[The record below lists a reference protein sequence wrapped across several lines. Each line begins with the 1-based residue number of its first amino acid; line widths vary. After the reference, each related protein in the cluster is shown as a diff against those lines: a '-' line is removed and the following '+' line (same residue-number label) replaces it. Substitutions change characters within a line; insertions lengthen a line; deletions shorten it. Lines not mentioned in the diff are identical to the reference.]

1 VILLKIPGRSGRRS
15 SFSVLSLCSQLCLAA
30 VLSACDSSFLNQ
42 PTDAAT
48 ESGSGSVHLTAAE
61 VQAIIA
67 QAATQAQISG
77 LPVTIAVL
85 DHEGTVLGVLRM
97 SGARATT
104 TISGGGVG
112 GLEGVVVGSDV
123 AAISKAG
130 TPAFFSTQGNAFTT
144 RSASFIIQEHFPPQV
159 NPSPGGPLF
168 GVQLS
173 QLRCSDVSRTGHSAP
188 TANLPIG
195 LSGDPGALPLY
206 KNGTAVGGI
215 GVEGDGIYTIDRD
228 GSDSD
233 QSIEEIIA
241 AAGTLGFSAP
251 AGIRGNTILVDGVAI
266 PFSNAEPPTSLNTIP
281 FATFAASGTVLIAP
295 IASPPTGF
303 VAASI
308 NGVSGSVDP
317 NFPIIA
323 GTDGGLSAGEVTQII
338 GQAAKQA
345 ETTRAAIRNP
355 VGSAA
360 RVSITV
366 VDTNGVILGIF
377 RTTDAPLFGFDV
389 SVQKARTAN
398 FFSQA
403 QANSSLSAL
412 PKLQGYAATLAAEG
426 IPLNGSIAI
435 TDRTSGFMSQ
445 PLYPPGATSSPTV
458 GPLSKPPGVWSV
470 FNTGL
475 QSDALNPDLSI
486 PPCTA
491 LARVPNGMQ
500 TFPGSVPLYK
510 AGVLVGAIGISGDGV
525 DQDDFIAAAGS
536 AGFEA
541 PTGIRADNVV
551 VREARLPYVVFPR
564 NPTLN

>member
-1 VILLKIPGRSGRRS
+1 
-15 SFSVLSLCSQLCLAA
+15 
-30 VLSACDSSFLNQ
+30 
-42 PTDAAT
+42 
-48 ESGSGSVHLTAAE
+48 VHLTAAE
-61 VQAIIA
+61 VQTIIA

-85 DHEGTVLGVLRM
+85 DHEGVVLGVLRM
-97 SGARATT
+97 AGARTNT
-104 TISGGGVG
+104 VVSGGGTG
-112 GLEGVVVGSDV
+112 GLEGLTPGSDV

-159 NPSPGGPLF
+159 NPSPGGPLY

-173 QLRCSDVSRTGHSAP
+173 QLRCSDVSRTGHGAA

-195 LSGDPGALPLY
+195 LSGDPGGLPLY

-233 QSIEEIIA
+233 PSTEEIIA
-241 AAGTLGFSAP
+241 AAGTLGFSTP
-251 AGIRGNTILVDGVAI
+251 AALRGDTILVDGVAL
-266 PFSNAEPPTSLNTIP
+266 PFANAEPPASLNTIP
-281 FATFAASGTVLIAP
+281 FATFAASGTVLVVP

-303 VAASI
+303 SANSI
-308 NGVSGSVDP
+308 NGIAGTVDA

-323 GTDGGLSAGEVTQII
+323 GTDGGLTAGEVTQII
-338 GQAAKQA
+338 GQAARQA

-355 VGSAA
+355 LGSPA

-398 FFSQA
+398 FFSQG
-403 QANSSLSAL
+403 QANSTLSGITA
-412 PKLQGYAATLAAEG
+412 LQGYAATLAAAG
-426 IPLNGSIAI
+426 IPLDGSIAI
-435 TDRTSGFMSQ
+435 TNRTSGFMSQ
-445 PLYPPGATSSPTV
+445 PIYPPGATSSLTV
-458 GPLSKPPGVWSV
+458 GPLSKPPGIWSV

-475 QSDALNPDLSI
+475 QTDALNLTNVLGGV
-486 PPCTA
+486 PPCTV
-491 LARVPNGMQ
+491 LARVPNGIQ
-500 TFPGSVPLYK
+500 TFPGSIPLYK
-510 AGVLVGAIGISGDGV
+510 AGRLVGAIGISGDGV
-525 DQDDFIAAAGS
+525 DQDDFIAAAGI

-541 PTGIRADNVV
+541 PAGIRADTVV
-551 VREARLPYVVFPR
+551 VRGAPLPYVVFPR

>member
-1 VILLKIPGRSGRRS
+1 
-15 SFSVLSLCSQLCLAA
+15 
-30 VLSACDSSFLNQ
+30 
-42 PTDAAT
+42 
-48 ESGSGSVHLTAAE
+48 VHLTAAE
-61 VQAIIA
+61 VQTIIA

-97 SGARATT
+97 AGAQTT
-104 TISGGGVG
+104 TIINGGGVG
-112 GLEGVVVGSDV
+112 GLEGVSVPSDL

-195 LSGDPGALPLY
+195 LSGDPGGLPLY

-215 GVEGDGIYTIDRD
+215 GVEGDGIYTADRD
-228 GSDSD
+228 GSDFD

-251 AGIRGNTILVDGVAI
+251 AAIRGNTILVDGVAI
-266 PFSNAEPPTSLNTIP
+266 PFANAEPPASLNTIP
-281 FATFAASGTVLIAP
+281 FSTFAASGTVLVAP

-303 VAASI
+303 TASSI

-323 GTDGGLSAGEVTQII
+323 GTDGGLTAADVTQII
-338 GQAAKQA
+338 GQAAVRA

-355 VGSAA
+355 LGSPA

-366 VDTNGVILGIF
+366 VDTTGVILGIF

-398 FFSQA
+398 FFSQP
-403 QANSSLSAL
+403 QAGAELRAAALS
-412 PKLQGYAATLAAEG
+412 GYASTLANEG
-426 IPLNGSIAI
+426 ISLDGSIAFS
-435 TDRTSGFMSQ
+435 DRASGFMSQ
-445 PLYPPGATSSPTV
+445 PIYPPGATDPPTV
-458 GPLSKPPGVWSV
+458 GPLSKPPGIWSV

-475 QSDALNPDLSI
+475 QSDALTSPFA
-486 PPCTA
+486 PPCTG
-491 LARVPNGMQ
+491 LARVPNGFQ

-510 AGVLVGAIGISGDGV
+510 AGALVGAIGISGDGV

-536 AGFEA
+536 SGFEA
-541 PTGIRADNVV
+541 AAGIRADTIF
-551 VREARLPYVVFPR
+551 VRGARLPYVVFPR